1 MRLLNF
7 WGQEKRKR
15 RVLQPSQEGA
25 GAGAAAIGTPNDRID
40 LTKRSK
46 YPSCLT
52 LKALQ
57 EKSVSVQK

>member
-1 MRLLNF
+1 MRQLNF

-15 RVLQPSQEGA
+15 RVLQPSQESA
-25 GAGAAAIGTPNDRID
+25 AAAAIGTPNDRID
-40 LTKRSK
+40 LTKRPK
-46 YPSCLT
+46 YPSCLLT

>member
-25 GAGAAAIGTPNDRID
+25 AAAAIGTPNDRID

>member
-1 MRLLNF
+1 MVATRLLDF

-25 GAGAAAIGTPNDRID
+25 AAIGTPNDITD

-52 LKALQ
+52 YLKSPSR
-57 EKSVSVQK
+57 KVSL

>member
-25 GAGAAAIGTPNDRID
+25 AAAAIGTPNDRID

-57 EKSVSVQK
+57 DKSVSVQK

>member
-40 LTKRSK
+40 LTKDQNI
-46 YPSCLT
+46 LH
-52 LKALQ
+52 ALP
-57 EKSVSVQK
+57 